1 MKNKSKIT
9 LTCFIAILVSTN
21 FVPTLLLAKDKPQL
35 TWDHYYDQDQV
46 TDALHEMADAWPELT
61 DLYSVGESAEGR
73 KIWCLTI
80 TNEASGTAESKPA
93 MYVDGAIHGNEIQA
107 TEVCLY
113 TAWTLLTR
121 YEKWD
126 RITELLDRTTFY
138 IIPTVNVD
146 NRAHFFTDPN
156 SYNIGRSAR
165 IPYDDDRDGLFDE
178 DSYDDLDGDGL
189 ILQMRIRDEN
199 GAFKTH
205 PDDPRVMVRIKPGEK
220 GQWRRLGMEG
230 VDNDG
235 DGRINE
241 DTPGYLDM
249 NRNWGFQ
256 WQPRYVQNGSGDFP
270 FSASNTRAIAGFL
283 ATHPNIC
290 FGFAFHNY
298 GGMFL
303 RGPGSKLAP
312 PLPAAD
318 SNVFDYLGEAG
329 ERTVPGYRYLVSMS
343 DLYTTYGDFDEFLY
357 QIFGVYGFVGEL
369 YMASQVAFRGHS
381 DKTNG
386 PAGNLWSRRPAL
398 SERQE
403 FNDHLMMGEMFTPW
417 KAFKHPT
424 YGDIEIGGW
433 RPFSVRNSPAWMLPD
448 MLHRNA
454 MFVIWTATQLPRM
467 ELEIT
472 EVKDIGN
479 DLHRIRAKVINH
491 GALQT
496 LSVKDLGKQLYRK
509 DLFTIKGDRID
520 VLSGGLLLDE
530 HFDKTDPARH
540 RLWRVETSTTAF
552 GASQVQWIVSGSGK
566 FTVGYSGVKCGE
578 FTSEGEIR

>member
-1 MKNKSKIT
+1 MKNQTTIFPFLFVALVLS
-9 LTCFIAILVSTN
+9 FILVPVASS
-21 FVPTLLLAKDKPQL
+21 AKDIPQL
-35 TWDHYYDQDQV
+35 TWNHYYDQDQV
-46 TDALHEMADAWPELT
+46 TDALHQMADTWPELT
-61 DLYSVGESAEGR
+61 ELYSVGESAEGR

-80 TNEASGTAESKPA
+80 TNEKTGAPAAKPA

-121 YEKWD
+121 YGEWEK
-126 RITELLDRTTFY
+126 ITTLLDRSTFY

-178 DSYDDLDGDGL
+178 DSYDDLDGDGM

-220 GQWRRLGMEG
+220 GEWRRLGMEG
-230 VDNDG
+230 LDNDE
-235 DGRINE
+235 DGRVNE

-256 WQPRYVQNGSGDFP
+256 WQPRYIQNGSGDFP
-270 FSASNTRAIAGFL
+270 FSASNTRAVAGFL
-283 ATHPNIC
+283 ADHPNIC

-303 RGPGSKLAP
+303 RGPGSELAP

-318 SNVFDYLGEAG
+318 LGVFDYLGQAG

-357 QIFGVYGFVGEL
+357 QIFGIYGFVGEL
-369 YMASQVAFRGHS
+369 YMSSQVAYRGHS

-386 PAGNLWSRRPAL
+386 PAGNLWSRRPGL
-398 SERQE
+398 TERQE
-403 FNDHLMMGEMFTPW
+403 FNDHLMMGEMFTEW
-417 KAFKHPT
+417 KTFQHPT
-424 YGDIEIGGW
+424 YGEIEIGGW
-433 RPFSVRNSPAWMLPD
+433 RPFSVRISPSWMLPD

-454 MFVIWTATQLPRM
+454 MFVIWTATQMPRM
-467 ELEIT
+467 ELSIT
-472 EVKDIGN
+472 EVKDLG
-479 DLHRIRAKVINH
+479 DGLHRIRARVVNR
-491 GALQT
+491 GALPT
-496 LSVKDLGKQLYRK
+496 LSVRALGKKLYRQ
-509 DLFTIKGDRID
+509 DLFTIEGGAID

-530 HFDKTDPARH
+530 HFDTTDPARH
-540 RLWRVETSTTAF
+540 RLWRVSTSTPAF
-552 GASQVQWIVSGSGK
+552 GSRQVQWIVSGSGD
-566 FTVGYSGVKCGE
+566 FTVSYDGVKCGK
-578 FTSEGEIR
+578 FSADGSVQ